1 MLGFIKRIWELLS
14 RVIFNK
20 SISTEPNMRRA
31 IYNGNHFFSFL
42 PFSCTAG
49 SSKEVMISVPDRE
62 DVFAFFNLSSNAEG
76 HFSIF
81 EGVSVSASGTPYNVY
96 TSNRNASNSSPI
108 SMYEDPTVSGYGM
121 GLLSLPI
128 GAARWKATEG
138 GAEVNK
144 DEYILKKNTDYVLQF
159 AGGGAGSACFE
170 CAFAIFES

>member
-81 EGVSVSASGTPYNVY
+81 EGVSVSASGTSYNVH

-108 SMYEDPTVSGYGM
+108 SMYEDPTVSGYGT

-144 DEYILKKNTDYVLQF
+144 DEYILKKNTDYVLQ
-159 AGGGAGSACFE
+159 
-170 CAFAIFES
+170 